1 MIEQGQRDWA
11 ALFKEVEAAVA
22 AGVNPASERAQG
34 LARRWQILID
44 AFAGGSAAVAAG
56 LKKLY
61 ADQSNWPSTF
71 KKPYSDE
78 VGAFICKAVEACKQ
92 GKQ

>member
-1 MIEQGQRDWA
+1 
-11 ALFKEVEAAVA
+11 VA
-22 AGVNPASERAQG
+22 AGVDPASEQAQG
-34 LARRWQILID
+34 LAQRWQTLID
-44 AFAGGSAAVAAG
+44 AFTGGNPAVAAG

-71 KKPYSDE
+71 KKPYSNE
-78 VGAFICKAVEACKQ
+78 VGAFICRAAEVRKQ